1 MDEVDVLE
9 SLEYQMGVL
18 VEVLVAPA
26 LHQSLEAPLLGRT
39 LLAYLSLKLEGL
51 SLEVLAG

>member
-1 MDEVDVLE
+1 MDKVGVLE
-9 SLEYQMGVL
+9 SLEWLLVGGV
-18 VEVLVAPA
+18 EPVAG
-26 LHQSLEAPLLGRT
+26 LQTRQSLEALLLDRT